1 MYGSLLLAAV
11 GLLVAFGPTG
21 ESKSTPQKFALPLT
35 IDSPVSDDTPVTLAS
50 PNDKQQ
56 HETTINPFIQRHLE
70 KFLKD
75 RNSPIAAA
83 VALDVKTGEVLA
95 VVQGKH
101 PQAWGATTHAA
112 LYPGFPAASLFKT
125 VVTAAAFEVAD
136 VDADAPIGLAGGC
149 AHVGPTGQWLRAEA
163 INARNAI
170 TLRRAYGFSCN
181 GFFAKLAVNYLGI
194 GPISEFATRFGWG
207 RPVDADFATEPSPIM
222 TPPHASSSVQTV
234 GRFAAG
240 FGYVGISAAHAAW
253 WTMAIANDG
262 VAKPLKL
269 FRHSKVDKAENEMS
283 LAAKSGADRLITSE
297 TAEKI
302 RDVMRAT
309 VRSGT
314 ATFAFRG
321 SKYRNFRQLV
331 GGKTGTLTGHSPKG
345 LTTWFAGMMPLENP
359 EIVVAAVVVLP
370 EDLWFIKGPNL
381 AAEAFWAFEQAK
393 KNSTKLSQNTP
404 RAIAR

>member
-1 MYGSLLLAAV
+1 MHIETPAHDDDVVTVTADQESL
-11 GLLVAFGPTG
+11 P
-21 ESKSTPQKFALPLT
+21 
-35 IDSPVSDDTPVTLAS
+35 
-50 PNDKQQ
+50 
-56 HETTINPFIQRHLE
+56 TTINPYIQRHLE

-83 VALDVKTGEVLA
+83 VAVDVASGEILA
-95 VVQGKH
+95 MVQGKR
-101 PQAWGATTHAA
+101 PEQWGATTHAA

-136 VDADAPIGLAGGC
+136 VDADAPIGVNGGC
-149 AHVGPTGQWLRAEA
+149 AHVGPTGQWLRSAPA
-163 INARNAI
+163 NSRSAI

-207 RPVDADFATEPSPIM
+207 KPVDADFATEPSPM
-222 TPPHASSSVQTV
+222 LAPAHASSSVQTV
-234 GRFAAG
+234 GRYAAG
-240 FGYVGISAAHAAW
+240 FGYVGISAVHAAW
-253 WTMAIANDG
+253 WTMAIANNG
-262 VAKPLKL
+262 VPKPLKL
-269 FRHSKVDKAENEMS
+269 FRGSKFNGDDEMMLS
-283 LAAKSGADRLITSE
+283 AKTAPLPLITQDTSE
-297 TAEKI
+297 KL
-302 RDVMRAT
+302 RSVMYAT

-321 SKYRNFRQLV
+321 SKFRKFRQTV

-345 LTTWFAGMMPLENP
+345 LTTWFAGMMPLDNP

-381 AAEAFWAFEQAK
+381 AAEAFWAYEEAK
-393 KNSTKLSQNTP
+393 KNTTKLSINAPTT
-404 RAIAR
+404 IAR